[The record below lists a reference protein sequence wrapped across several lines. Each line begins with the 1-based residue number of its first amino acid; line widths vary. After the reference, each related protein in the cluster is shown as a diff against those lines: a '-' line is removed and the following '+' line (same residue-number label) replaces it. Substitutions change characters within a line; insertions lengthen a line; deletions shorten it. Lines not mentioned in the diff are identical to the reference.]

1 MTKARTNADNASADI
16 QGVTAGTGLTGGG
29 TSGTV
34 TLTNDMATVIAA
46 KGDLVAGTANDTYAA
61 LGVGANN
68 TVLTADSTA
77 ATGLKW
83 AAANVFSGASVYK
96 TGSAQNINNGTWT
109 VLVFDSEYFDTD
121 SYHSTSTNTG
131 RFTVGTTGYYQI
143 GAQCAWSAN
152 ASGVRHHRIVKNGST
167 DIVYRVLGVATP
179 SGSEVSFD
187 INYLAYLTA
196 GDYIEFQIYQD
207 SGGTLTTDV
216 NPNRTFFTIQK
227 VG

>member
-1 MTKARTNADNASADI
+1 MTRSRDVANIDGI
-16 QGVTAGTGLTGGG
+16 LT
-29 TSGTV
+29 T
-34 TLTNDMATVIAA
+34 
-46 KGDLVAGTANDTYAA
+46 KGDIYAA
-61 LGVGANN
+61 TAAATPDRLAVGANN

-143 GAQCAWSAN
+143 GAQCAWSAS
-152 ASGVRHHRIVKNGST
+152 ATGIRHHRIVKNGST

-179 SGSEVSFD
+179 VGSEVSYD

-196 GDYIEFQIYQD
+196 ADYIEFQLYQD